1 MHEELQTAKLFSS
14 EVPVLARFRCA
25 VDDWKVPTSRRD
37 ELPPPVVARRS
48 DVDREVLRDLN
59 SSSIKLLMLM
69 RLLLL
74 PLLRELLPV
83 FGAILVP

>member
-1 MHEELQTAKLFSS
+1 MHEEMQTAKLFSS